1 MNIDP
6 EGQTEMTEMPT
17 SIRASLQYL
26 AAADDGG
33 AVYHASQAGGAA
45 AEHDGSY
52 DYRKIEIRNGRD
64 RSFDLDKAGF
74 MLVPHASKLSDFC
87 DDDAIAAIYED
98 EARALVSRI
107 TGARRVVIFDHT
119 RRAASDG
126 LRRAQTMRE
135 PSAVIHNDYT
145 QWSAEKTAPRNSA

>member
-1 MNIDP
+1 MIETAN
-6 EGQTEMTEMPT
+6 
-17 SIRASLQYL
+17 SIRATLQYL
-26 AAADDGG
+26 AAADDAA
-33 AVYHASQAGGAA
+33 AVYHTSQAGGAA

-52 DYRKIEIRNGRD
+52 DYREMEIRSGRD
-64 RSFDLDKAGF
+64 RRFDLDKAGF
-74 MLVPHASKLSDFC
+74 MLVPHASKLSNFH

-98 EARALVSRI
+98 EARELVSRI
-107 TGARRVVIFDHT
+107 IGARRVVIFDHT

-145 QWSAEKTAPRNSA
+145 QWSAEKRLREILPGEA